1 MAKKHKNPNGAG
13 HYYTLPDGRAG
24 WRKMVDGKEIYLS
37 ARTPKELQ
45 AKVRKYIDLPIITEK
60 YKVSEWFEE
69 WIETDVKSLKK
80 PATYNQYK
88 SIYYNHINPV
98 IGSRMINS
106 IKRSDIKIVIAKMNE
121 GGKSTKTMKHAKN
134 VMRLGFESALKD
146 RKIVHENPVVN
157 IEIPAKQAKPR
168 KVLSTEELSKIFKA
182 MENSRWKWS
191 IKFMLVTGVRRG
203 ELLALKWSDVDF
215 ENKRL
220 TIDESNSVT
229 GLGDTK
235 SSKIHYVPLSE
246 KAIEYLKH
254 QVDMLRSECNP
265 VAMNENGTYKNLK
278 GTDVLVFPT
287 EKGTMIK
294 PNTFY
299 HTFVRFAKKAG
310 VKASPHCLR
319 HTFVFM
325 TRNKLS
331 LKEIQA
337 ILGHDESTTT
347 LEIYGNILDESTDKT
362 ARQIDE
368 IFSQVDIEVEKLNKK
383 KDGKIIP
390 FRARL

>member
-1 MAKKHKNPNGAG
+1 M
-13 HYYTLPDGRAG
+13 
-24 WRKMVDGKEIYLS
+24 
-37 ARTPKELQ
+37 
-45 AKVRKYIDLPIITEK
+45 
-60 YKVSEWFEE
+60 
-69 WIETDVKSLKK
+69 
-80 PATYNQYK
+80 
-88 SIYYNHINPV
+88 
-98 IGSRMINS
+98 
-106 IKRSDIKIVIAKMNE
+106 
-121 GGKSTKTMKHAKN
+121 
-134 VMRLGFESALKD
+134 
-146 RKIVHENPVVN
+146 
-157 IEIPAKQAKPR
+157 
-168 KVLSTEELSKIFKA
+168 
-182 MENSRWKWS
+182 
-191 IKFMLVTGVRRG
+191 
-203 ELLALKWSDVDF
+203 
-215 ENKRL
+215 